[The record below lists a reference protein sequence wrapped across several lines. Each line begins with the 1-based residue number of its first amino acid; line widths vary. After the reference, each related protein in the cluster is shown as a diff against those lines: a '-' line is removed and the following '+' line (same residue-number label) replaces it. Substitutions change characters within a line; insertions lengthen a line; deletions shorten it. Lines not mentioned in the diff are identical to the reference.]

1 MQPGS
6 WRDRWTCS
14 RLTARASSM
23 ASGRTLTRPVTII
36 MASSEV
42 ETSRRCSSYRPVMV
56 EPKGQGE
63 SQGRSI
69 SAKVVIWIVVAVI
82 ALVLILQ
89 NTNETK
95 LHILFWDVTTG
106 LWFLLAIVFVL
117 GFLIGWFLPKLRR
130 NKDDD

>member
-1 MQPGS
+1 
-6 WRDRWTCS
+6 
-14 RLTARASSM
+14 
-23 ASGRTLTRPVTII
+23 
-36 MASSEV
+36 
-42 ETSRRCSSYRPVMV
+42 MV

-69 SAKVVIWIVVAVI
+69 SAKVVIWVVVAVV

-95 LHILFWDVTTG
+95 VHILFWDVTTG

-130 NKDDD
+130 DKHDDD